1 MTALNNRIFYA
12 CQAVVITKTGHMPDT
27 LGIGNN
33 LSVLR
38 GVQSVG
44 ITSNFTLDQAFELGQ
59 IDIYE
64 NSEEIADI
72 EVTIEKLIDGH
83 KLIYGSACGQLIK
96 TDMVGAGKGRADIY
110 LGIYSDA
117 VSEVA
122 ATAPIK
128 VVMCS
133 GMYVSSVSY
142 TYPSDG
148 NATESC
154 YFVGND
160 KFWTDTTACG
170 DDNAS
175 LGSGGVGK
183 MNPSGF
189 FNKPAAVLSGSDTPA
204 SGLVRRT
211 NVDIANCTLPAAV
224 KTQSSGAGG
233 KSGGHHIV
241 SMSASTDF
249 GRESIME
256 LGKFGP
262 YHRYAGFPVE
272 VTSEFEVT
280 ATSGDL
286 INVSGTHTN
295 LGGGE
300 QITLKDDAGT
310 IIELGNKNKLSSVS
324 YSGGDTG
331 GGNSTVTYSYS
342 TFNHFNIGGGGTY
355 WS

>member
-1 MTALNNRIFYA
+1 MALNNRIFYA
-12 CQAVVITKTGHMPDT
+12 CQAVAVCNTGFPPSA
-27 LGIGNN
+27 GASAN
-33 LSVLR
+33 VAFVK

-59 IDIYE
+59 IEIYE

-72 EVTIEKLIDGH
+72 EVTIEKVIDGD
-83 KLIYGSACGQLIK
+83 KLIYGSACGNLVK
-96 TDMVGAGKGRADIY
+96 TDMVAAGKEKCDVYLAIY
-110 LGIYSDA
+110 TDA
-117 VSEVA
+117 ASSTS
-122 ATAPIK
+122 ATTPVQ

-133 GMYVSSVSY
+133 GMFVSSVSY

-148 NATESC
+148 NATESVSL
-154 YFVGND
+154 VGND
-160 KFWTDTTACG
+160 KFWTDGA
-170 DDNAS
+170 NAS
-175 LGSGGVGK
+175 AANPKTAFGSPTTDFDGADV
-183 MNPSGF
+183 P
-189 FNKPAAVLSGSDTPA
+189 T

-211 NVDIANCTLPAAV
+211 NVDIENCTLPTAV
-224 KTQSSGAGG
+224 KSQSSGAGG

-249 GRESIME
+249 GRESILE

-280 ATSGDL
+280 AASGDL
-286 INVSGTHTN
+286 VNVSGSHPN
-295 LGGGE
+295 LPAVGE

-310 IIELGNKNKLSSVS
+310 VIELGNKNKLSSVS

-331 GGNSTVTYSYS
+331 GGNATVTYSYS
-342 TFNHFNIGGGGTY
+342 TFNTFNINGGGTY
-355 WS
+355 W

>member
-1 MTALNNRIFYA
+1 MAFNNRIFYA
-12 CQAVVITKTGHMPDT
+12 CQAVAICKTGHTPAAG
-27 LGIGNN
+27 LGANAAMMK
-33 LSVLR
+33 

-59 IDIYE
+59 IEIYE

-72 EVTIEKLIDGH
+72 EVTIEKVIDGG
-83 KLIYGSACGQLIK
+83 KLLYGAACGNTVK
-96 TDMVGAGKGRADIY
+96 TDMVAAGKGRADIY
-110 LGIYSDA
+110 LGIFTDA
-117 VSEVA
+117 DST
-122 ATAPIK
+122 TAGDAPLQ

-148 NATESC
+148 NATESVS
-154 YFVGND
+154 FVGND
-160 KFWTDTTACG
+160 KFWADNTAGVVPNPRTSFGSPASGFDGTDT
-170 DDNAS
+170 
-175 LGSGGVGK
+175 
-183 MNPSGF
+183 P
-189 FNKPAAVLSGSDTPA
+189 P
-204 SGLVRRT
+204 SGLVRRSD
-211 NVDIANCTLPAAV
+211 VDISSCVVPVAV
-224 KTQSSGAGG
+224 LSQAETNTGRSGG
-233 KSGGHHIV
+233 KHIV

-280 ATSGDL
+280 ATSGDMV
-286 INVSGTHTN
+286 NVSGSAPN
-295 LGGGE
+295 LHATGE

-310 IIELGNKNKLSSVS
+310 VINLGAKNKLSSVS

-331 GGNSTVTYSYS
+331 GGNATVTYSYS
-342 TFNHFNIGGGGTY
+342 TFNKFDIDGGGTY
-355 WS
+355 W

>member
-1 MTALNNRIFYA
+1 MALNNRIFYA
-12 CQAVVITKTGHMPDT
+12 CQAVAICKEGHTPAAG
-27 LGIGNN
+27 LGANAAMIK
-33 LSVLR
+33 

-59 IDIYE
+59 IEIYE

-72 EVTIEKLIDGH
+72 EVTIEKVIDGE
-83 KLIYGSACGQLIK
+83 KLIYGASCGNSVK
-96 TDMVGAGKGRADIY
+96 TDMVAAGKNKCDIY
-110 LGIYSDA
+110 LGIYTDADSTTDSDA
-117 VSEVA
+117 
-122 ATAPIK
+122 PLQ

-133 GMYVSSVSY
+133 GMFISSVSY

-154 YFVGND
+154 SFVGND
-160 KFWTDTTACG
+160 KFWTDNTAG
-170 DDNAS
+170 VVPNPKTS
-175 LGSGGVGK
+175 YGS
-183 MNPSGF
+183 PASGF
-189 FNKPAAVLSGSDTPA
+189 DGTDTPA

-211 NVDIANCTLPAAV
+211 NVDVENCTLPAAV
-224 KTQSSGAGG
+224 KSQSSGAGG
-233 KSGGHHIV
+233 KSQGHHIV

-280 ATSGDL
+280 AASGDL
-286 INVSGTHTN
+286 VNVSGSHPN
-295 LGGGE
+295 LPAVGE

-310 IIELGNKNKLSSVS
+310 VIDLGAKNKLSSVS

-331 GGNSTVTYSYS
+331 GGNATVTYSYS
-342 TFNHFNIGGGGTY
+342 TFNTFNVNGGGTY
-355 WS
+355 W